1 MVDVYTQMQILLQL
15 CQLNKERKQMKK
27 LLLATLLAASFISS
41 SADAVVI
48 EGSTGAGGFIT
59 IAASPAG
66 SLGVEQKFTYNH
78 IVAATTTTVKT
89 GAGVLH
95 SISINSKGTIASITT
110 IFDSTTGSGAV
121 IGIVDSLKLFGSM
134 TMDVQFTNGLTIV
147 TTGTVAPDIT
157 VSYR

>member
-1 MVDVYTQMQILLQL
+1 
-15 CQLNKERKQMKK
+15 MKK
-27 LLLATLLAASFISS
+27 LLLAVLLAAVFISS
-41 SADAVVI
+41 DANAVVI
-48 EGSTGAGGFIT
+48 EGSTGAGGFVT

-66 SLGVEQKFTYNH
+66 SLGVEQKFTYSH
-78 IVAATTTTVKT
+78 IVASTTTVVKS

-95 SISINSKGTIASITT
+95 AISINSKGTIASLIT

-121 IGIVDSLKLFGSM
+121 IGVVDSLNLLGSM
-134 TMDVQFTNGLTIV
+134 TMDVQFTNGLTLV

>member
-1 MVDVYTQMQILLQL
+1 
-15 CQLNKERKQMKK
+15 MKK
-27 LLLATLLAASFISS
+27 VLLGLLIAAALVSVN
-41 SADAVVI
+41 ADAVVI
-48 EGSTGAGGFIT
+48 EGSNQAGGFVT

-78 IVAATTTTVKT
+78 ITASTTTLVKT

-121 IGIVDSLKLFGSM
+121 IGVVDSLNLFGSM